1 MQNLRLDILNGSA
14 MRPQVATHG
23 TTQTCWKLLGT
34 EHTYSPDLAS
44 YFFSCSKSGHRKV
57 IPIFYFPIKMSL
69 IIVASNRNCKAS
81 GTGSYI
87 SIWPVAPRNRWHRV
101 ILSLSSFSELSESS
115 LGNPRNSREKFWR
128 SNGSTVLMMI
138 INDSG
143 SNSMSLWSDKFFL
156 WRILKA
162 SWKEQ
167 SLTWKLKHK
176 GPFEL
181 GQIHPH
187 LVKCWSY
194 ILDMMVLFGFSSNG
208 SSTDVF
214 HISTLIPYDSI
225 RDTPSC
231 HHPLCHPPPL
241 PPLKESI
248 VIFILPKMSPKV
260 QFSCMSFTKKNGHQQ
275 INKLEKRCP
284 KNINCWMD
292 PTVQSSKGL
301 RLRRSS
307 HLPCFHLRWVHHP
320 AKVTR
325 QVDYSN

>member
-1 MQNLRLDILNGSA
+1 MEQPKLVENFWAPNTHIHQILPAISSPAALN
-14 MRPQVATHG
+14 QVIAKLFQFSISRSTCLSSSLPATE
-23 TTQTCWKLLGT
+23 TVR
-34 EHTYSPDLAS
+34 
-44 YFFSCSKSGHRKV
+44 HRARAAT
-57 IPIFYFPIKMSL
+57 SL
-69 IIVASNRNCKAS
+69 SDQL
-81 GTGSYI
+81 
-87 SIWPVAPRNRWHRV
+87 PPRNRWHLV

-143 SNSMSLWSDKFFL
+143 SHSMSLWSEKVFL

-208 SSTDVF
+208 SSINVF

-248 VIFILPKMSPKV
+248 VIFILPKMFPKV
-260 QFSCMSFTKKNGHQQ
+260 QFSFMSFTKKNGHQQ

-284 KNINCWMD
+284 KNIKAFGFAALLTFLAFTFAGFIILPMG
-292 PTVQSSKGL
+292 QSHKATGL
-301 RLRRSS
+301 KLIEKFKQ
-307 HLPCFHLRWVHHP
+307 LYV
-320 AKVTR
+320 
-325 QVDYSN
+325 

>member
-1 MQNLRLDILNGSA
+1 MKLSEARSNCTIPCRLCSIQTQKAEGEVTKALLCMDLMCHKMLRQAHAESQTRHIERFSYATPGSNSWNS
-14 MRPQVATHG
+14 PS
-23 TTQTCWKLLGT
+23 LLKT
-34 EHTYSPDLAS
+34 
-44 YFFSCSKSGHRKV
+44 SGHRTHIFTRPCQLFLLLRLWIRV
-57 IPIFYFPIKMSL
+57 IAKLFQFSISRSKCLSSSL
-69 IIVASNRNCKAS
+69 PATETVRHRARAATSLS
-81 GTGSYI
+81 DQL
-87 SIWPVAPRNRWHRV
+87 PPRNRWHLV

-143 SNSMSLWSDKFFL
+143 SNSMSLWSEKFFL

-208 SSTDVF
+208 SSSDVF

-248 VIFILPKMSPKV
+248 VIFILPKNVSKSPIFLHV
-260 QFSCMSFTKKNGHQQ
+260 LHKKKTD
-275 INKLEKRCP
+275 INKL
-284 KNINCWMD
+284 
-292 PTVQSSKGL
+292 
-301 RLRRSS
+301 
-307 HLPCFHLRWVHHP
+307 
-320 AKVTR
+320 
-325 QVDYSN
+325 